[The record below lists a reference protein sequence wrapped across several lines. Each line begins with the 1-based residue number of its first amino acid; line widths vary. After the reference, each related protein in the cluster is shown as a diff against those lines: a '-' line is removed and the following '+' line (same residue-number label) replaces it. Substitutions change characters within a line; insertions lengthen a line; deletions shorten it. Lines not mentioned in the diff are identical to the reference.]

1 MSSFGTWVGQNLF
14 FSDTLES
21 DTRKPRM
28 IFSMP
33 KIILQTLHMEDDGG
47 ENKFGILIP
56 YLEFWIAMVMVRG
69 YDVIPSS
76 SILFD
81 IILYNMFSN
90 HIIISL
96 YLCNTY
102 LR

>member
-1 MSSFGTWVGQNLF
+1 MSSFGTWVGHNLF

-21 DTRKPRM
+21 DTRKPCM

-33 KIILQTLHMEDDGG
+33 KIILQTLHLEDDGG

-69 YDVIPSS
+69 
-76 SILFD
+76 
-81 IILYNMFSN
+81 
-90 HIIISL
+90 
-96 YLCNTY
+96 
-102 LR
+102 